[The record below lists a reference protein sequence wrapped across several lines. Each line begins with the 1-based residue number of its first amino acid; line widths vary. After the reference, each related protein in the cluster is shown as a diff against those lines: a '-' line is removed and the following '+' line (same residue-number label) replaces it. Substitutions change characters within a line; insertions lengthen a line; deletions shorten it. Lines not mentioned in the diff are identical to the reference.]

1 MAWRIGVDIAGTFT
15 DVVLV
20 DAGTGRIGVGKTP
33 TTRYWKGGAAR
44 LRHRRLTRD

>member
-1 MAWRIGVDIAGTFT
+1 MAWRIGVDIGGTFT

-20 DAGTGRIGVGKTP
+20 DAGTGSIGVAKTP
-33 TTRYWKGGAAR
+33 ITRYWKGGAAR